1 MDQSPPVAARRCLIV
16 SPEFTVLIG
25 RGPFPGSQTPEDA
38 IGVIFGFGAIDAP
51 ATLTIVG
58 AGCANDLIGE
68 DAGATRIGLMI
79 ASSGLARISASTVPG
94 RNDRLTFHL
103 PSELRAIAL
112 ALRDCD
118 RASEAG
124 DIYCSAKA
132 IELLCETWLT
142 LDAGALVPVAG
153 DSDMSCADSLRL
165 LAARRLI
172 DEQWGEKLSLHGI
185 ATQCGLNR
193 DKLTRG
199 FRQMFSCSVAEALA
213 ERRLTEASRML
224 ATTDLP
230 VSSVGYEN
238 GYLNN
243 ASFARAF
250 GRRFGQS
257 PSDYRAARM
266 AA

>member
-1 MDQSPPVAARRCLIV
+1 MDQSPPVAARRCLVV
-16 SPEFTVLIG
+16 SPELTLLIG
-25 RGPFPGSQTPEDA
+25 RGPFAGSQTPEGA
-38 IGVIFGFGAIDAP
+38 IAAIFGFGAIDAP
-51 ATLTIVG
+51 ATLTI
-58 AGCANDLIGE
+58 AGPECADELIGE
-68 DAGATRIGLMI
+68 DAGATRIVLMI
-79 ASSGLARISASTVPG
+79 ASSGLARINASTLPASK
-94 RNDRLTFHL
+94 DRLTFHL

-112 ALRDCD
+112 AMRDCD

-142 LDAGALVPVAG
+142 LDAGMLVPVAG
-153 DSDMSCADSLRL
+153 DSDMSRADSLRL
-165 LAARRLI
+165 LVARRLI
-172 DEQWGEKLSLHGI
+172 DEQWREKLSLHGI

-193 DKLTRG
+193 EKLTRG

-257 PSDYRAARM
+257 PSDYRAAQV